1 MTNYGTVTFT
11 IQTEIDLDELA
22 NAIGEDYSREELIQ
36 IAFEDYCEE
45 LETTTSINDYITIG
59 D

>member
-1 MTNYGTVTFT
+1 MTDYGTVTFT
-11 IQTEIDLDELA
+11 IQAEIDLDELA
-22 NAIGEDYSREELIQ
+22 DAIGEDYSREELIQ